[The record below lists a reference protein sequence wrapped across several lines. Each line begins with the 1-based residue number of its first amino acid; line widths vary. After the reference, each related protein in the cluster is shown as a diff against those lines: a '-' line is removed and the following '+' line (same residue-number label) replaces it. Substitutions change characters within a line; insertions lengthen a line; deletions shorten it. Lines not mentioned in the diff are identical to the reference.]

1 MRISALLSLL
11 VSALALAGCVG
22 PLDTNP
28 FARPGNWAL
37 NAAPLQNTAVQV
49 SDKSDLLQGKSD
61 DSSNGVAAAAGVDL
75 AIGGAAGTATGLQKV
90 PEKITFS
97 SGTGS

>member
-1 MRISALLSLL
+1 MRIPAFLSLL
-11 VSALALAGCVG
+11 LSALVLAGCVG
-22 PLDTNP
+22 PLDPNP
-28 FARPGNWAL
+28 FARPGNWAM

-49 SDKSDLLQGKSD
+49 SDKSDLLQGKSENM
-61 DSSNGVAAAAGVDL
+61 SNGVAAAAGVDL
-75 AIGGAAGTATGLQKV
+75 AIGGAAGTAAGLQKT